1 MQSKLIMQEFK
12 SKNPK
17 THFCLFSE
25 LSREQI
31 ASLRLQEIEKFYKK
45 GESLFNE
52 GAYPKALYIVFKG
65 VVKIHKYGINGKEQ
79 ITRLASAGDLIG
91 YRSLLTGESYS
102 ASATAVEETR
112 LFQIP
117 SDAFLNLLKANPD
130 FSMKVIQMLAG
141 DLRHAEKQVIDM
153 AQKSV
158 REKVAEALLLLS
170 SKFGVNDQTSVLNS
184 MLTRKEIGDI
194 AGVTT
199 ESAIRTISD
208 FNKEQIIEIDGKRIL
223 IKDVTKLEREVV

>member
-1 MQSKLIMQEFK
+1 MQEFK
-12 SKNPK
+12 TTSPK

-31 ASLRLQEIEKFYKK
+31 ASLRLQEVDRVYKK
-45 GESLFNE
+45 GESLFQE
-52 GAYPKALYIVFKG
+52 GGYPKALYVVYKG
-65 VVKIHKYGINGKEQ
+65 IVKIHKYGMNGKEQ

-91 YRSLLTGESYS
+91 YRSILNEEKYAAS
-102 ASATAVEETR
+102 ASAVEETR
-112 LFQIP
+112 LFKIP
-117 SDAFLNLLKANPD
+117 SDAFINLIKENSD
-130 FSMKVIQMLAG
+130 FSLKVMKMLAE

-158 REKVAEALLLLS
+158 REKVAEALILLS
-170 SKFGVNDQTSVLNS
+170 DKFGVNEHTAALNS
-184 MLTRKEIGDI
+184 ILTRKEIGDI

-223 IKDVTKLEREVV
+223 IKDVTRLQREII

>member
-1 MQSKLIMQEFK
+1 MQEFK

-31 ASLRLQEIEKFYKK
+31 ASLRLQEIEKIYKK

-52 GAYPKALYIVFKG
+52 DAYPKVLYVVFKG

-117 SDAFLNLLKANPD
+117 SDAFLSLLKENPN
-130 FSMKVIQMLAG
+130 AC
-141 DLRHAEKQVIDM
+141 R
-153 AQKSV
+153 
-158 REKVAEALLLLS
+158 
-170 SKFGVNDQTSVLNS
+170 
-184 MLTRKEIGDI
+184 
-194 AGVTT
+194 
-199 ESAIRTISD
+199 
-208 FNKEQIIEIDGKRIL
+208 
-223 IKDVTKLEREVV
+223 